1 MPHMLVRAKYEDYDR
16 FRSVFD
22 ERASTRKDHGSLGA
36 RVFRN
41 ASDPAEVVVLLEW
54 SDLAKA
60 REFSQS
66 DTLREGMQLAGVM
79 GRPDVYFLEEA
90 GSTTA

>member
-1 MPHMLVRAKYEDYDR
+1 MPYMLIRAKFGDYDQ

-22 ERASTRKDHGSLGA
+22 ERADTRRANGSMGA

-41 ASDPAEVVVLLEW
+41 AGDPTEVVVLLEW
-54 SDLAKA
+54 DDLAKA

-66 DTLREGMQLAGVM
+66 AVLREGMQMAG
-79 GRPDVYFLEEA
+79 GIDRPDVYFLEDA
-90 GSTTA
+90 GKTNG